1 MELTYDLHIH
11 SCLSPCADDDM
22 TPNNIVGLARLLKLD
37 LIAVTDH
44 NTVKNA
50 VAAYEVGLEQGLMV
64 LPGMELETAEEV
76 HVVCL
81 FPDPKK
87 AVAFEKEIALL
98 SPPVK
103 NRPEIFGRQ
112 ILMDRNDLVLG
123 EEDRLLLTATRLSV
137 DAVSAAVK
145 VFQGAAFPAHIDRP
159 SFSMLANLGDIPD
172 SSGFTAVE
180 ISKIASLEDLERR
193 FPAVGRFLVLRNSDA
208 HRLTD
213 ISVLGNKLLVP
224 EFSPEAVI
232 HRLNEV
238 KRRE

>member
-1 MELTYDLHIH
+1 MELIYDLHVH

-22 TPNNIVGLARLLKLD
+22 TPNNIVGLARLLGLD

-50 VAAYEVGLEQGLMV
+50 VAAYEVGREQGLMV

-76 HVVCL
+76 HVVCI
-81 FPDPKK
+81 FPDSSK
-87 AVAFEKEIALL
+87 AVAFEKEIAIL
-98 SPPVK
+98 SPAVK

-112 ILMDRNDLVLG
+112 ILMDRNDFVLG
-123 EEDRLLLTATRLSV
+123 EEDRLLLTATRLSI
-137 DAVSAAVK
+137 DAVSATVK
-145 VFQGAAFPAHIDRP
+145 TFQGAAFPAHIDRP

-180 ISKIASLEDLERR
+180 ISKTASLDDLAFR

-213 ISVLGNKLLVP
+213 ISGMGNKLFVP
-224 EFSPEAVI
+224 EITPEAVI
-232 HRLNEV
+232 RRLNEV